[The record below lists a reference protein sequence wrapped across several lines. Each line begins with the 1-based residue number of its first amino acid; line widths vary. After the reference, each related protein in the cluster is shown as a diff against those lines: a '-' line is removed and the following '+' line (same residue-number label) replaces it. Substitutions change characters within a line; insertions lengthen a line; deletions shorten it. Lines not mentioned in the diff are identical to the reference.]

1 MDNINIYTSL
11 SPEFKEAVIDKVRIE
26 SDKIIENRG
35 SITMKS
41 VLNNIYSVITYS
53 IDWNLLSDEWIREN
67 ARKTAETIILHI
79 NNDAAIHSI
88 LYRYICDFPVAKKA
102 QMIMEEKGERA

>member
-1 MDNINIYTSL
+1 MSNIDIYNIL
-11 SPEFKEAVIDKVRIE
+11 SPEFKDAVIDKVRIE
-26 SDKIIENRG
+26 ANKITENREN
-35 SITMKS
+35 ITMKS

-53 IDWNLLSDEWIREN
+53 IDWNLLKDEWVREN
-67 ARKTAETIILHI
+67 ARKAAETIILHI

-102 QMIMEEKGERA
+102 QMLIEEKGD